1 MGAADGAVL
10 IEGGLVLVGDP
21 LEADIRRADVLVQD
35 SRIAAVGTGLAIPAG
50 ARVLSARGRLV
61 APGFV
66 DTHHH
71 LWETTMR
78 GAASEWS
85 IIDFLWGMR
94 FHHTAAH
101 TPEDVYAGSYAAAVA
116 ALDAGI
122 TTTLDHMHAA
132 NSREHAEEGLRAVGD
147 SGIRARWMLGLTTS
161 DPQAPSSAG
170 QQDRRD
176 LLASLNEAQ
185 PFSVRQRVMVGVA
198 ANDLASV
205 PWAQTVQEYALAAEL
220 GLGLTVHARSV
231 PGPGLPAEIE
241 WLHRAR
247 LLGPNQVY
255 SHVTAASDDELRML
269 SDAGAAVSSTPETES
284 QMGMGFPVWNRARRL
299 GVEVGLGT
307 DIQAN
312 NPADPFR
319 CMLLALRLATVQ
331 EQEPGLQESG
341 LLSLSGRPV
350 SLVEVLH
357 VATLGGARA
366 LGMGDRVGSIEV
378 GKQAD
383 LLIVRQD
390 ALHHSP
396 VVDPIATYVLHTRPS
411 DVETVLV
418 DGQVRKESGRMSDGA
433 DHRARDLVVAA
444 WARLE
449 PVIAARG
456 GLLPPRPEDLLLQL
470 ARTMVANAPALDA
483 SPA

>member
-1 MGAADGAVL
+1 MSAATGTVL
-10 IEGGLVLVGDP
+10 IEGGSVLVGDP
-21 LEADIRRADVLVQD
+21 RRADVRRADVLVQD
-35 SRIAAVGTGLAIPAG
+35 GRVAAVGTELSVPIGT
-50 ARVLSARGRLV
+50 RVLPARGRLV

-71 LWETTMR
+71 LWETTLR

-85 IIDFLWGMR
+85 IVDFLWGMR
-94 FHHTAAH
+94 LHHTGAH
-101 TPEDVYAGSYAAAVA
+101 TPEDVYAGSYAGAVA

-132 NSREHAEEGLRAVGD
+132 SSREHAEEGLRAVEE
-147 SGIRARWMLGLTTS
+147 SGIRAQWMLGLTEA
-161 DPQAPSSAG
+161 DPTARLDLVRSLDRARPSAVG
-170 QQDRRD
+170 RRVT
-176 LLASLNEAQ
+176 A
-185 PFSVRQRVMVGVA
+185 GVA
-198 ANDLASV
+198 VNDLASV
-205 PWAQTVQEYALAAEL
+205 PWSQTVEEYALAAEL
-220 GLGLTVHARSV
+220 GLALTVHARSV
-231 PGPGLPAEIE
+231 PGPGMHAEIE
-241 WLHRAR
+241 WLHRSG
-247 LLGPNQVY
+247 LLGPVQVY

-269 SDAGAAVSSTPETES
+269 ADAGAAVSSTPETES
-284 QMGMGFPVWNRARRL
+284 QMGMGFPVWHRARRL

-319 CMLLALRLATVQ
+319 LMLLALRLATAQ
-331 EQEPGLQESG
+331 EQEPGLQKSG
-341 LLSLSGRPV
+341 LLSLSARPV
-350 SLVEVLH
+350 SLADVLY

-366 LGMGDRVGSIEV
+366 LGIADRVGSIEV

-383 LLIVRQD
+383 LLVVRQD

-396 VVDPIATYVLHTRPS
+396 VVDPLATYVLHTRSS

-418 DGQVRKESGRMSDGA
+418 DGQVRKEAGRMSDGA

-456 GLLPPRPEDLLLQL
+456 GLLPPRPEGLLGQL
-470 ARTMVANAPALDA
+470 AEAMTANAPTFDA
-483 SPA
+483 DPA

>member
-1 MGAADGAVL
+1 MSSADGTVL

-21 LEADIRRADVLVQD
+21 RRADIRRADVLVEGG
-35 SRIAAVGTGLAIPAG
+35 RIAAVGMALAVPAG
-50 ARVLSARGRLV
+50 VRVLSARGRLV

-71 LWETTMR
+71 LWETTLR

-85 IIDFLWGMR
+85 IVDFLRGMR
-94 FHHTAAH
+94 FHHAGAH
-101 TPEDVYAGSYAAAVA
+101 TPEDVYAGSYAGAVA
-116 ALDAGI
+116 ALDSGI

-132 NSREHAEEGLRAVGD
+132 NSREHAQEGLRAVGD
-147 SGIRARWMLGLTTS
+147 SGIRARWMFGLTES
-161 DPQAPSSAG
+161 NPQAPGFASPQA
-170 QQDRRD
+170 RLD
-176 LLASLNEAQ
+176 LLRSLHEAQ
-185 PFSVRQRVMVGVA
+185 ASSVGHPVAVGVA
-198 ANDLASV
+198 VNDLASV

-220 GLGLTVHARSV
+220 GLALTVHARSV
-231 PGPGLPAEIE
+231 PGPGTPAEID
-241 WLHRAR
+241 WLHRSG
-247 LLGPNQVY
+247 LLGPNQTY

-269 SDAGAAVSSTPETES
+269 ADAGAAVSSTPETES
-284 QMGMGFPVWNRARRL
+284 QMGMGYPVWNRARRL

-307 DIQAN
+307 DVQAN

-319 CMLLALRLATVQ
+319 SMLLALRLATVQ
-331 EQEPGLQESG
+331 EQEPGLQKSG

-350 SLVEVLH
+350 SLADVLY

-366 LGMGDRVGSIEV
+366 LGVGELVGSIEV
-378 GKQAD
+378 GKRAD

-396 VVDPIATYVLHTRPS
+396 VVDPLATYVLHTRPS

-418 DGQVRKESGRMSDGA
+418 DGQVRKESGLMRDGA
-433 DHRARDLVVAA
+433 GDRARDLVIAA

-456 GLLPPRPEDLLLQL
+456 GLLPPRPDDLLPQL
-470 ARTMVANAPALDA
+470 AGAMAANAPTFDA
-483 SPA
+483 DHA

>member
-1 MGAADGAVL
+1 MSAADVSIV
-10 IEGGLVLVGDP
+10 IEGGSVLLGDP
-21 LEADIRRADVLVQD
+21 RRADVRRADVVVQD
-35 SRIAAVGTGLAIPAG
+35 GRIAAVGTDVAVPAG
-50 ARVLSARGRLV
+50 ARVLSARGSLV

-71 LWETTMR
+71 LWETTLR
-78 GAASEWS
+78 GATSEWS
-85 IIDFLWGMR
+85 IVDFLWGMR

-101 TPEDVYAGSYAAAVA
+101 TPEDVYAGSYAGAVA

-132 NSREHAEEGLRAVGD
+132 TSREHAEEGLRAVED
-147 SGIRARWMLGLTTS
+147 SGIRARWMVGLPES
-161 DPQAPSSAG
+161 DPHAPGSAG
-170 QQDRRD
+170 RQARREF
-176 LLASLNEAQ
+176 LASLHGAR
-185 PFSVRQRVMVGVA
+185 PSPGGQRVTVGIAVD
-198 ANDLASV
+198 DLASV
-205 PWAQTVQEYALAAEL
+205 PWAQTVEEYALAAEL

-231 PGPGLPAEIE
+231 PGPGMPAEIE
-241 WLHRAR
+241 WLHRAG
-247 LLGPNQVY
+247 LLGPDQVY

-269 SDAGAAVSSTPETES
+269 ADAGATVSSTPETES

-319 CMLLALRLATVQ
+319 SMVLALRLATVQ
-331 EQEPGLQESG
+331 EQEPGLLETG
-341 LLSLSGRPV
+341 LLSLAGRPV
-350 SLVEVLH
+350 SLAETLY

-366 LGMGDRVGSIEV
+366 LGVGERVGSIEV

-383 LLIVRQD
+383 LLVVRQD

-396 VVDPIATYVLHTRPS
+396 VVDPLATYVLHTRPS

-418 DGQVRKESGRMSDGA
+418 DGRVRKESGRMCDGA
-433 DHRARDLVVAA
+433 DHRARDLVIAA

-449 PVIAARG
+449 QVIAARG
-456 GLLPPRPEDLLLQL
+456 GLLPPRPDDLLAQL
-470 ARTMVANAPALDA
+470 AGAMAANAPTVER
-483 SPA
+483 

>member
-1 MGAADGAVL
+1 MSSTDRTTVL
-10 IEGGLVLVGDP
+10 QDGLVLLGDP
-21 LEADIRRADVLVQD
+21 RDADLRRADVLVED
-35 SRIAAVGTGLAIPAG
+35 GRIAAVDTALPVPAG
-50 ARVLSARGRLV
+50 ARVIPARGRLV

-71 LWETTMR
+71 LWETALR
-78 GAASEWS
+78 GATAEWS
-85 IIDFLWGMR
+85 VIDFLWAMR
-94 FHHTAAH
+94 FHHAGAH
-101 TPEDVYAGSYAAAVA
+101 APEDVYAGSYAGAVA

-122 TTTLDHMHAA
+122 TTTLDHVHAA
-132 NSREHAEEGLRAVGD
+132 NSREHAELALRAVED
-147 SGIRARWMLGLTTS
+147 SGIRALWMFGLTES
-161 DPQAPSSAG
+161 NPSAPGFADPQSRLDLLRSLHGRRPSSVG
-170 QQDRRD
+170 
-176 LLASLNEAQ
+176 
-185 PFSVRQRVMVGVA
+185 QRVTVGVA

-205 PWAQTVQEYALAAEL
+205 PWAQTLGEYAIADEL
-220 GLGLTVHARSV
+220 GLPLTVHARSV
-231 PGPGLPAEIE
+231 PGPGMPAEID
-241 WLHRAR
+241 WLRR
-247 LLGPNQVY
+247 SGVLGTNQVY
-255 SHVTAASDDELRML
+255 AHVTAASDDELRML
-269 SDAGAAVSSTPETES
+269 ADAGAAVASTPETES

-319 CMLLALRLATVQ
+319 SMLLALRLATVQ

-341 LLSLSGRPV
+341 PLSLAGRPV
-350 SLVEVLH
+350 TLAEVLY

-366 LGMGDRVGSIEV
+366 LGVGERVGSIEV
-378 GKQAD
+378 GKRAD
-383 LLIVRQD
+383 LLVVRQD

-396 VVDPIATYVLHTRPS
+396 VVDPLATYVLHSRAS

-433 DHRARDLVVAA
+433 DRRARDLVTAA

-456 GLLPPRPEDLLLQL
+456 GLMPPRPEGFLMQV
-470 ARTMVANAPALDA
+470 AQATAANAPTFDA
-483 SPA
+483 GRA

>member
-1 MGAADGAVL
+1 MSAADGAVL

-21 LEADIRRADVLVQD
+21 SKADIRQADVLVQD
-35 SRIAAVGTGLAIPAG
+35 GRIAAVGTGLAVPAG

-71 LWETTMR
+71 LWETTLR

-85 IIDFLWGMR
+85 IVDFLWGMR
-94 FHHTAAH
+94 FHHTGAH
-101 TPEDVYAGSYAAAVA
+101 TPEDVYAGSYAGAVA

-132 NSREHAEEGLRAVGD
+132 NSREHAQEGLRAVGD
-147 SGIRARWMLGLTTS
+147 SGIRALWMVGLTET
-161 DPQAPSSAG
+161 DPQE
-170 QQDRRD
+170 RRD
-176 LLASLNEAQ
+176 LLASLSGAQ
-185 PFSVRQRVMVGVA
+185 PSPVRQRVTVGVA
-198 ANDLASV
+198 ADDLASV
-205 PWAQTVQEYALAAEL
+205 PWAQTVEEYALAAEL
-220 GLGLTVHARSV
+220 GLALTVHARSV
-231 PGPGLPAEIE
+231 PGPGMPAEID
-241 WLHRAR
+241 WLHRAG
-247 LLGPNQVY
+247 LLGPDQVY

-269 SDAGAAVSSTPETES
+269 ADAGATVSSTPETES

-307 DIQAN
+307 DVQAN

-319 CMLLALRLATVQ
+319 AMLLALRLATMQ
-331 EQEPGLQESG
+331 EQGPGLQESG

-350 SLVEVLH
+350 SLAEVLH

-366 LGMGDRVGSIEV
+366 LGVGDRVGSIEV

-383 LLIVRQD
+383 LLVVRQD

-396 VVDPIATYVLHTRPS
+396 VVDPLATYVLHTRPS

-418 DGQVRKESGRMSDGA
+418 DGQVRKDSGRMSDGA
-433 DHRARDLVVAA
+433 DHRARDLVDAA
-444 WARLE
+444 WTRLE

-456 GLLPPRPEDLLLQL
+456 GLLPPRPDDLLLQL
-470 ARTMVANAPALDA
+470 SGAMAANAPTFDA
-483 SPA
+483 DQA